1 MQRVSIESL
10 FQDLRYGFRMLVR
23 SPGFAVIAIVTL
35 ALGIG
40 ANTTI
45 FSVVNGVL
53 INPLPFH
60 DSDQLVSLFE
70 EIPSFKNGSISYPDF
85 VDWRRMN
92 RTFTAI
98 AAYRSH
104 GFSLSGEGEPERLQG
119 EMIAARFFE
128 ILGVRTL
135 RGHTFTADEDR
146 LGANPTVMITEGLW
160 KRKYGSA
167 TDIIGRRMILN
178 GVSRT
183 VIGIVPSS
191 FHLQIQNFQRG
202 TPPIEIYV
210 PVGEFNEPNF
220 YSKRGSGWGL
230 DAIGRLKPGVTL
242 DQAREDML
250 RVSRELSTA
259 YPDTNS
265 FRKAYLLS
273 LKEEMVGPMRPVLL
287 VLLGAVIFVLL
298 IACVNVANLLLA
310 RSTSRQHEFAVRI
323 ALGAGHTRV
332 IRQLLTES
340 ILLGLIGGGLGLLLA
355 KFGTEAALAAVPRTL
370 ARAEEIGIDW
380 RVLLFTLLLSL
391 IAGIIFGLAPAWK
404 TARV

>member
-1 MQRVSIESL
+1 MESL
-10 FQDLRYGFRMLVR
+10 LQDVRYGFRMLAR

-60 DSDQLVSLFE
+60 ESDQLVSLFE
-70 EIPSFKNGSISYPDF
+70 EIPNFKNGSISYPDF
-85 VDWRRMN
+85 VDWQRMN

-98 AAYRSH
+98 AAYRSD
-104 GFSLSGEGEPERLQG
+104 GFTLSGQGEPERLQG
-119 EMIAARFFE
+119 EMVAAPFFE
-128 ILGVRTL
+128 ILGVNALHGR
-135 RGHTFTADEDR
+135 TFTPQDDH

-160 KRKYGSA
+160 KRKYGA
-167 TDIIGRRMILN
+167 APDIVGRHMIMN

-183 VIGIVPSS
+183 VIGVVPSS
-191 FHLQIQNFQRG
+191 FHLRIQNFQRG
-202 TPPIEIYV
+202 TGLIDVYV

-220 YSKRGSGWGL
+220 YSKRAAGWGL
-230 DAIGRLKPGVTL
+230 DAIGRMKPGVTL
-242 DQAREDML
+242 EQAREDMA
-250 RVSRELSTA
+250 RVSRELAAT
-259 YPDTNS
+259 YPDTNTT
-265 FRKAYLLS
+265 RKAYLLS

-287 VLLGAVIFVLL
+287 ILLFAVIFVLL
-298 IACVNVANLLLA
+298 ISCVNVANLLLA

-323 ALGAGHTRV
+323 ALGAGQSRI

-340 ILLGLIGGGLGLLLA
+340 MLLGLIGGALGLLLA
-355 KFGTEAALAAVPRTL
+355 KFGTRTALAAVPRTL
-370 ARAEEIGIDW
+370 ARSEEIGIDW

-391 IAGIIFGLAPAWK
+391 IAGII
-404 TARV
+404 